1 MTIDLSGLNDNQRRA
16 VEWDEGPVLV
26 LAGPGSGKTRV
37 LTLRVARLLAE
48 SAGDR
53 FRILAVT
60 FTNKAASEMRTRVD
74 GLIEE
79 GRDRA
84 TLTTFHSLAVDILRQ
99 HGSHVGIDPDFAILS
114 DQADREA
121 ALADAVA
128 ACRGELEEPPS
139 KPSQLLPVITRLLD
153 ECVHPDEV
161 EGLLEG
167 QRHASDV
174 ATVYRSYRSVLLQS
188 NTLDF
193 ATLLALCIEL
203 LEKRP
208 AVAKQVRRVYEYV
221 CVDEFQDTNQAQ
233 FRLLTSIVADDSPNL
248 FVVADDDQIIYQW
261 NGADPARLTELHKR
275 YEMATIQLPE
285 NYRCPPQVISLA
297 NKLIAHNTD
306 RAADKQPLAANK
318 VAATGD
324 AVRTPDAFGSFAEEA
339 AWIAKDLASLPSEE
353 RGRTA
358 VLARRK
364 KLLETVVEACE
375 AAEVDS
381 YIAIRKN
388 EFQSAPY
395 RWLHATLRLANAPQE
410 REQLRRM
417 SRAFFVLEGI
427 QIEDEDVVAGAAVE
441 SEGLLRTWLSLVQ
454 QRDSL
459 SQPAQVVLTA
469 LKNRL
474 IARLDYMGF
483 VNAAKVWF
491 QTLAD
496 DPSVPEASSD
506 EAKDEADIWEA
517 LLSDIRQH
525 HSLSDLALH
534 EFLQELDL
542 RAKEKP
548 VPQNAVRCLTIHA
561 AKGLEFSRV
570 YVIGMVD
577 EELPSWASLKK
588 GGNSNEVR
596 EERRNCFVAI
606 TRAEDVLTLTHAKRY
621 QGYAKRP
628 SRFLKEM
635 GLL

>member
-16 VEWDEGPVLV
+16 VEWDDGPVLV

-74 GLIEE
+74 GLVDE

-121 ALADAVA
+121 ALTDAVA
-128 ACRGELEEPPS
+128 ACRGELEESPS

-153 ECVHPDEV
+153 ECVHPEEV
-161 EGLLEG
+161 EGILEG

-174 ATVYRSYRSVLLQS
+174 AAIYRSYRSILLQS
-188 NTLDF
+188 NALDF

-203 LEKRP
+203 LEQRP
-208 AVAKQVRRVYEYV
+208 AVAKQVRRVYKYI

-233 FRLLTSIVADDSPNL
+233 FRFLTSIVADDSPNL

-261 NGADPARLTELHKR
+261 NGADPARMTELQER

-285 NYRCPPQVISLA
+285 NYRCPPQVIGLA
-297 NKLIAHNTD
+297 NKLIAHNSD

-318 VAATGD
+318 AAAAGD
-324 AVRTPDAFGSFAEEA
+324 AVRVPDAFSSFGEEA
-339 AWIAKDLASLPSEE
+339 EWIAEDLASLSFED
-353 RGRTA
+353 RARTA

-364 KLLETVVEACE
+364 KLLEAVVKACE
-375 AAEVDS
+375 AAGIDS
-381 YIAIRKN
+381 YIAVRKN
-388 EFQSAPY
+388 EFQSPPY

-427 QIEDEDVVAGAAVE
+427 QIDDEDVVARAAVE
-441 SEGLLRTWLSLVQ
+441 SEGLLRSWLSLVQ
-454 QRDSL
+454 QRDAL
-459 SQPAQVVLTA
+459 SDPARAALRA

-474 IARLDYMGF
+474 IARLDYMGL
-483 VNAAKVWF
+483 VNATQEWF
-491 QTLAD
+491 RTLAED
-496 DPSVPEASSD
+496 ASVPEASSD
-506 EAKDEADIWEA
+506 DAKDEAEIWDA

-548 VPQNAVRCLTIHA
+548 VPPHAVRCLTIHA

-577 EELPSWASLKK
+577 EELPSWAALKK
-588 GGNSNEVR
+588 GDNSNEVR

-621 QGYAKRP
+621 QGYSKRP
-628 SRFLKEM
+628 SRFLREM

>member
-1 MTIDLSGLNDNQRRA
+1 MTIDLSDLNHNQRSA
-16 VEWDEGPVLV
+16 VEWDDGPVLV

-48 SAGDR
+48 SAGER
-53 FRILAVT
+53 FRILALT
-60 FTNKAASEMRTRVD
+60 FTNKAASEMRARVD
-74 GLIEE
+74 GLVDE

-84 TLTTFHSLAVDILRQ
+84 TLTTFHSLAVDVLRQ
-99 HGSHVGIDPDFAILS
+99 HGSHVGIDPDFGILS

-128 ACRGELEEPPS
+128 ACRGELDEPQS
-139 KPSQLLPVITRLLD
+139 KPSQFLPVITRLLD

-161 EGLLEG
+161 EDRLEG
-167 QRHASDV
+167 QRHGGDIA
-174 ATVYRSYRSVLLQS
+174 AVYKSYRSVLLNS
-188 NTLDF
+188 NVLDF

-203 LEKRP
+203 LEQRP
-208 AVAKQVRRVYEYV
+208 AVAKQMRRVFRYV
-221 CVDEFQDTNQAQ
+221 CVDEFQDTNEAQ
-233 FRLLTSIVADDSPNL
+233 FRLLANIVSDVSPNL

-261 NGADPARLTELHKR
+261 NGADPARLTELHDR

-285 NYRCPPQVISLA
+285 NYRCPPEVITLA
-297 NKLIAHNTD
+297 NKLIAHNSD
-306 RAADKQPLAANK
+306 RSADKQPLSANK
-318 VAATGD
+318 TAAEGD
-324 AVRTPDAFGSFAEEA
+324 AVRMPDVFGSFSEETK
-339 AWIAKDLASLPSEE
+339 WIAQDLASLSLEE
-353 RGRTA
+353 RGQTA

-375 AAEVDS
+375 AVSVDS
-381 YIAIRKN
+381 YIAVRKN

-417 SRAFFVLEGI
+417 SRAFYVLAGI
-427 QIEDEDVVAGAAVE
+427 QVEDEDVVAGAAVE

-454 QRDSL
+454 QRDSI
-459 SQPAQVVLTA
+459 SESAQKTLAVL
-469 LKNRL
+469 KKRL
-474 IARLDYMGF
+474 IDRLDYIGL
-483 VNAAKVWF
+483 VNAAKEWF
-491 QTLAD
+491 QELAD
-496 DPSVPEASSD
+496 DLSVPEASSD
-506 EAKDEADIWEA
+506 DAKDEAEIWDA

-525 HSLSDLALH
+525 RSLSDLALH
-534 EFLQELDL
+534 EFLQEIDL

-548 VPQNAVRCLTIHA
+548 VPPHAVRCLTIHA

-577 EELPSWASLKK
+577 EELPSWAALKK
-588 GGNSNEVR
+588 GSNSNEVR

-621 QGYAKRP
+621 QGYPKRP
-628 SRFLKEM
+628 SRFLSEM